1 MTRNAIVFTANT
13 MHVAQ
18 ANLMIDSLFDPEKGN
33 FEGDLWVIST
43 HLSSGCQE
51 YLESRGIRY
60 LVNPLSS
67 FQNWKYRRDIARS
80 QPEFLRGKL
89 EEEDAFLLYRN
100 KRMTKLIINDWVEK
114 FGGNYDAVALCDND
128 LYFQRDVNEL
138 FQRTAQ
144 SDPDVLWYWQEENR
158 NLPGT
163 NLWMK
168 NAHYSRLH
176 SSDGLDFGQHE
187 INIGFVITS
196 PLTMRSVF
204 RRVEALFSSCNI
216 ELFRDCLWHDQDL
229 VRLIRAQNPKLF
241 RLFEE
246 GDVLHLRNGG
256 EKLVDERT
264 PQEFFHKKTQEKPY
278 VVHFAGGAW
287 RAYPSIAPSYLVNED
302 AYFFMEEQTEQF
314 DEIRRLTDY
323 DPFDASS
330 PFYTEHNTKSKTA
343 ARAEWM
349 KLTTDSKKKRM
360 LFFSWLDTGSHR
372 PLRGT
377 LKEFLNKNTFD
388 LAVIDGNVHANDID
402 GLIAEDLP
410 DLLAHVTRTVFD
422 NHLGRQFGYRRSDIP
437 EEAISGAITA
447 LVKEYGCSQRNARAV
462 ANAAYIYLSK
472 ALAFYR
478 PDVVVGWGAYL
489 LCSRILR
496 KICEQ
501 RGIPFLTMELGVLP
515 ETLAFDC
522 LGHMGESWVA
532 QNVDAFHALPLA
544 DADMLAAKNYLEKT
558 RRDRPSRNVKV
569 DVSPAVS
576 NQLWRLKNSGKK
588 VVAFIGSNCAFSGH
602 VPYGKNAR
610 TYHSPFFRDNDDVV
624 RNLSEAFAGDPDIQL
639 IYKPH
644 PISITRGVDL
654 TDEYPNVTVLKDV
667 NLDDC
672 LMVADLALVKVSQ
685 GNYEALL
692 RDTPVLMLGRN
703 QLNGSGAVYE
713 LSSRDALRDDVLNAL
728 QTGLTSA
735 QKTSFEEHV
744 ARLLKYYVY
753 SVSGAEFGRP
763 QSQVAED
770 IEALLNVSGPAH
782 LEAEQIALNAHN
794 KAAQLVEGTP
804 ALSIIMPV
812 FNGEQYLAD
821 CIGSILSQS
830 FGDFELLCVNNGSTD
845 RSQEILDYFA
855 RRDARVKPL
864 YQEEPNQRSARN
876 LGVKHAKGAYLHF
889 FDCDDLLVPT
899 AYEELLSAMQETQAD
914 VLYFFFDELYNVSKT
929 GRPRH
934 REFQNYLPQQGLFAM
949 EEQHKR
955 LFAQYPFPWAKVF
968 KADFFRDKDLYF
980 DLDCANF
987 DDNPQNLRTL
997 LSSQNIF
1004 VLNKPFYKFRINQ
1017 NSMTQSVNP
1026 RVIGM
1031 LDAVRLMNEIYTKF
1045 GRYDEFQKYYVP
1057 YKIHLLHFAWTRLPE
1072 DLKEAYLA
1080 DISGLFLPGDDE
1092 YFERDDL
1099 ASMFPYMS
1107 QGKVEFIRSALRG
1120 EVPKAVSGSRN
1131 TLSEGGSRNTG
1142 WMRPKADKSKTH
1154 KRIFRSSKR
1163 YVRGLARSLKRTS
1176 RTLRGRPK

>member
-1 MTRNAIVFTANT
+1 MSKNAIVFTANT

-18 ANLMIDSLFDPEKGN
+18 ANLMIESLFDPEKGN
-33 FEGDLWVIST
+33 FNGDLWVIST
-43 HLSSGCQE
+43 HLSAGCQE
-51 YLESRGIRY
+51 YLESRGIRF
-60 LVNPLSS
+60 LINPLTS

-89 EEEDAFLLYRN
+89 EEDDAFLLYRN
-100 KRMTKLIINDWVEK
+100 KRMSKLIINDWVEK
-114 FGGNYDAVALCDND
+114 FGRNYDAVALCDND
-128 LYFQRDVNEL
+128 LYFQRDINDL
-138 FQRTAQ
+138 FHRTAQ
-144 SDPDVLWYWQEENR
+144 SDPDALWYWQEENR

-176 SSDGLDFGQHE
+176 ASDGLDFGQHE
-187 INIGFVITS
+187 INIGFVISS
-196 PLTMRSVF
+196 PRTMRSIF
-204 RRVEALFSSCNI
+204 RRVEALFSSCHI

-229 VRLIRAQNPKLF
+229 VRLIRAQDPKLF

-246 GDVLHLRNGG
+246 GDVLHLCNGG
-256 EKLVDERT
+256 ENLLDERS
-264 PQEFFHKKTQEKPY
+264 PQEFFHKKTKEKPY

-287 RAYPSIAPSYLVNED
+287 RGYRSIAPSYLVDEN
-302 AYFFMEEQTEQF
+302 AYFFVEEQTERF
-314 DEIRRLTDY
+314 DEIRQLTDY
-323 DPFDASS
+323 DPFDAPS
-330 PFYTEHNTKSKTA
+330 PFFTEHNIETKAA
-343 ARAEWM
+343 AREEWM
-349 KLTTDSKKKRM
+349 KLTADSQKKRM

-377 LKEFLNKNTFD
+377 LADFLDNNEFD
-388 LAVIDGNVHANDID
+388 LAVIDGNVNANGND

-410 DLLAHVTRTVFD
+410 DLLAHVTRTVF
-422 NHLGRQFGYRRSDIP
+422 NNRFGRQFGLRRSDIP
-437 EEAISGAITA
+437 EEAISDAIAA

-472 ALAFYR
+472 AISYYR

-496 KICEQ
+496 QICKQ

-532 QNVDAFHALPLA
+532 QNFDAFNALPLA
-544 DADMLAAKNYLEKT
+544 DADRLAAKNYLEKT
-558 RRDRPSRNVKV
+558 RRDRPTRNVKI
-569 DVSPAVS
+569 DVSPSDS
-576 NQLWRLKNSGKK
+576 NQLLRLKSSGKK
-588 VVAFIGSNCAFSGH
+588 IVAYIGSNCAFSGH
-602 VPYGKNAR
+602 VPYDDNAR
-610 TYHSPFFRDNDDVV
+610 TYHSPFFSDNDDVV
-624 RNLSEAFAGDPDIQL
+624 RNLSEAFAGDL
-639 IYKPH
+639 GTHLVYKPH
-644 PISITRGVDL
+644 PISITRGLDL
-654 TDEYPNVTVLKDV
+654 EDEYPNVTVLKDV

-672 LMVADLALVKVSQ
+672 LQIADLALVKVSQ
-685 GNYEALL
+685 SNYEALL

-713 LSSRDALRDDVLNAL
+713 LSGRDALRDDILNAL
-728 QTGLTSA
+728 QLGLTSA
-735 QKTSFEEHV
+735 QKTSFEDHV

-763 QSQVAED
+763 QLQVTED
-770 IEALLNVSGPAH
+770 IETLLNASGPKR

-794 KAAQLVEGTP
+794 KSAQPAEGTP

-845 RSQEILDYFA
+845 GSQEILDYFA
-855 RRDARVKPL
+855 RRDTRVKPL
-864 YQEEPNQRSARN
+864 YQEESNQRSARN
-876 LGVKHAKGAYLHF
+876 LGVKQAKGTYLHF
-889 FDCDDLLVPT
+889 FDCDDLLVPN
-899 AYEELLSAMQETQAD
+899 AYEKLLSAMQKTKAD
-914 VLYFFFDELYNVSKT
+914 VLYFFFGELYNVSKT

-934 REFQNYLPQQGLFAM
+934 REFQNYLPQQGLFEM

-1031 LDAVRLMNEIYTKF
+1031 LDAVRLMNEIFTKF

-1080 DISGLFLPGDDE
+1080 GIPNLFLSGDDE

-1099 ASMFPYMS
+1099 ASMFSYMS
-1107 QGKVEFIRSALRG
+1107 PEKVGFIRSALRG
-1120 EVPKAVSGSRN
+1120 EIPKAVSGSRD
-1131 TLSEGGSRNTG
+1131 TQLDGGSRNTG
-1142 WMRPKADKSKTH
+1142 WMRPKADKSKKH

-1163 YVRGLARSLKRTS
+1163 YARGLARSLKRAS
-1176 RTLRGRPK
+1176 RTLRGRRK